1 MTLQLSSVS
10 ACSITDKAC
19 EKEGVTC
26 GGQPDAAGGRH
37 DAPALSLSGN
47 SGGGVKMS
55 PEQNFKIPAASR
67 LLLTRGLVMLAML
80 LIIFSLSC
88 QAIPPREEGVVPEKE
103 PVLTPEP
110 GLTPTTAAVKISGF
124 AFLPATITIPAGT
137 TVTWLHDDSP
147 PHTVSSREA
156 VFDSGILSRG
166 ATFSYTFTR
175 DGTFEYRCKI
185 HPYMTAKIIVGEGG
199 AVSPAEGTTPERE
212 APLGGGGS
220 DY

>member
-1 MTLQLSSVS
+1 
-10 ACSITDKAC
+10 
-19 EKEGVTC
+19 
-26 GGQPDAAGGRH
+26 
-37 DAPALSLSGN
+37 
-47 SGGGVKMS
+47 MS
-55 PEQNFKIPAASR
+55 PEQNFKIPATNR

-88 QAIPPREEGVVPEKE
+88 QVIPPQEEGVVPSALE
-103 PVLTPEP
+103 VEP

-124 AFLPATITIPAGT
+124 AFLPATVTISAGT
-137 TVTWLHDDSP
+137 TVTWIHDDSP
-147 PHTVSSREA
+147 PHTVSSRDA

-185 HPYMTAKIIVGEGG
+185 HSYMTAKIIVGEGG
-199 AVSPAEGTTPERE
+199 AVSPAEGTMPEKE
-212 APLGGGGS
+212 APLGGGGGG